1 MSIYVL
7 AVFVLGTVKFSS
19 PWNFRF
25 SNIHG
30 QLQKSHWQKF
40 QIVIRKYKFD
50 DYIGEKY
57 SYMSISGL
65 TYTLTVYH

>member
-30 QLQKSHWQKF
+30 QLQKSLGQKF
-40 QIVIRKYKFD
+40 QIVIRKYEFD
-50 DYIGEKY
+50 DHIGE
-57 SYMSISGL
+57 I
-65 TYTLTVYH
+65 YTGT